1 MLVSDEAT
9 PLQKIIVLCRRFTLF
24 VERVQ
29 NRQRGRAPYEIKDEY
44 DVQDLLHAILKL
56 HFDDVRPEEH
66 TPSFAGNA
74 SRVDF
79 YLPAERI
86 MVEAKMTRNG
96 LGQKEVT
103 DDIAR
108 YSKFDG
114 IDTLVCL
121 VFDPDRRCKNPDS
134 VENDVQGTGSRL
146 TVRAIVCPK
155 GL

>member
-1 MLVSDEAT
+1 M
-9 PLQKIIVLCRRFTLF
+9 
-24 VERVQ
+24 
-29 NRQRGRAPYEIKDEY
+29 
-44 DVQDLLHAILKL
+44 QDLLHAILKL
-56 HFDDVRPEEH
+56 HFDDVRPEQH

-79 YLPAERI
+79 YLPAE
-86 MVEAKMTRNG
+86 AKMTRSS

-103 DDIAR
+103 DQLINDVAR

-121 VFDPDRRCKNPDS
+121 VIDPDRRCKNPDS

>member
-1 MLVSDEAT
+1 MND
-9 PLQKIIVLCRRFTLF
+9 
-24 VERVQ
+24 
-29 NRQRGRAPYEIKDEY
+29 
-44 DVQDLLHAILKL
+44 DLLHAILKL

-86 MVEAKMTRNG
+86 LVEAKMTRSS
-96 LGQKEVT
+96 LGQEEVT
-103 DDIAR
+103 DQLINDVAR

-121 VFDPDRRCKNPDS
+121 VFDPDRRYKNPDR